1 MHVIGEQLGR
11 GVCAA
16 IGSAFNECLTA
27 GSTDLVGYV
36 ALALLLVLVLSVALS
51 RTSGRTWH

>member
-16 IGSAFNECLTA
+16 IGSAFTECLTA

-36 ALALLLVLVLSVALS
+36 ALALILILVFGVALT
-51 RTSGRTWH
+51 RTLGRTWR

>member
-11 GVCAA
+11 GICAA
-16 IGSAFNECLTA
+16 IGSVFKECQIA

-36 ALALLLVLVLSVALS
+36 ALALLIVLVFGVALS
-51 RTSGRTWH
+51 RTLSRTWH

>member
-11 GVCAA
+11 GICAA
-16 IGSAFNECLTA
+16 IGSVFKECQT

-36 ALALLLVLVLSVALS
+36 ALALLIVLVFGVALS
-51 RTSGRTWH
+51 RTLSRTWH